1 MTPKRLPL
9 VKRIAAL
16 EEKIDFLL
24 NTVSLSRV
32 VESPTGPMPVKATL
46 GEIFESFRNKGVEH
60 EPQDTTAGL
69 AGNIPTSAG
78 TPPGDHAGEK
88 GNPAT
93 GNSAEE
99 SPANSSKAYLESVRS
114 ELIADRK

>member
-1 MTPKRLPL
+1 M

-32 VESPTGPMPVKATL
+32 VESPTGPVQAKATL
-46 GEIFESFRNKGVEH
+46 GEIFESFRNKGVTH

-69 AGNIPTSAG
+69 AGNTPT
-78 TPPGDHAGEK
+78 EE

-93 GNSAEE
+93 GDSAEE
-99 SPANSSKAYLESVRS
+99 SPTSASASRAYLESVRS

>member
-1 MTPKRLPL
+1 MTPRRLPM
-9 VKRIAAL
+9 VKRIDAL

-32 VESPTGPMPVKATL
+32 VESPTGPVQAKATL

-69 AGNIPTSAG
+69 AGNIPTSTG
-78 TPPGDHAGEK
+78 TTPGDHAGEE
-88 GNPAT
+88 GIPAT
-93 GNSAEE
+93 GNAAEE
-99 SPANSSKAYLESVRS
+99 SPASASRAYLESVRS